1 MAVRTGSYKA
11 VREVVL
17 TRLEQART
25 DQSVLH
31 RPCIQKCPD
40 ELQQPL
46 VLDAFG
52 DLAHQFVMVDSIE
65 EFFQIEINH
74 PAVALRNILLRLCHG
89 VMRRPTRSEP
99 IAVLGERRI
108 PLPLQNLH
116 HRLLVKRSS
125 TVGMPGFRT
134 PLPSGFGISTRLTP

>member
-1 MAVRTGSYKA
+1 MAVRTGSYTA
-11 VREVVL
+11 VREAVL

-31 RPCIQKCPD
+31 RPCIKKSPD

-52 DLAHQFVMVDSIE
+52 DLAHQFVMIDSIE

-74 PAVALRNILLRLCHG
+74 PAVALRNIPLRLCHG
-89 VMRRPTRSEP
+89 VMRRPTRPEP
-99 IAVLGERRI
+99 LAVW
-108 PLPLQNLH
+108 
-116 HRLLVKRSS
+116 
-125 TVGMPGFRT
+125 
-134 PLPSGFGISTRLTP
+134 